1 MSRQLR
7 NAIFVVGIASVV
19 GTALVPLLS
28 PLDPPLGIWSLN
40 LVAGL
45 SLVVVGFL
53 LSSRRPGELTGLLLG
68 IAGIFF
74 FAFALSWFRS
84 PYLWTVSALGVGLY
98 RAFAGHMVVA
108 FPDGRV
114 RSTFDR
120 VVVVALYAWALTANV
135 VLLTLFDP
143 RDYGWADW
151 ASSRNVLLLHGDRG
165 LHDLLGH
172 VADGGNLLLG
182 LAVAVIFVRRWLRAR
197 SVERRAFA
205 PLAVAI
211 GVGLMVYLLQAVGD
225 AVAYDGLDSALS
237 YAEPAA
243 WILFPIGFL
252 VGGLR
257 IQAGRAAVGDLVV
270 DLRDSAD
277 AQKLQEAVA
286 RTLRDPSLEL
296 AFWNPGVGLYVDAEG
311 RPIELP
317 EAGGARMVTLI
328 EGPDGPLGALVH
340 DRLLEEE
347 PKLLASVSA
356 AVRLALDNRR
366 LSDEVSL
373 SRKLPTGLAER
384 LQREGRRIGQTETL
398 EVTVLVSDVR
408 GYSSIAERA
417 DPHTLAAQLNEHRQ
431 EMTQLISNRG
441 GTVMQFVGDEVF
453 AVFGAPEAIED
464 HAARAVSSAY
474 DVQAAQAVINDGW
487 REHGRPSFGLGIG
500 LSTGE
505 VVGALLGS
513 AHHTEYSVVGDTVN
527 LASRLQQW
535 AAAGDVVMSAKTFD
549 AAGRPEEAEALE
561 PAAVKGREAL
571 VSAYRLRPRAT
582 LATGP

>member
-1 MSRQLR
+1 MSGQLR
-7 NAIFVVGIASVV
+7 WAIFVAGIASVV

-28 PLDPPLGIWSLN
+28 PFDPPLGIWSLN

-53 LSSRRPGELTGLLLG
+53 LSSRRPSDLTGPLLG

-84 PYLWTVSALGVGLY
+84 PYLWTVSALGLGLY
-98 RAFAGHMVVA
+98 RTFAGHMVVA

-114 RSTFDR
+114 RSTVDR
-120 VVVVALYAWALTANV
+120 VVVIAVYAWPLTANI

-165 LHDLLGH
+165 LHDLLGR

-211 GVGLMVYLLQAVGD
+211 GVGLTVYLLQAVGN
-225 AVAYDGLDSALS
+225 AVAYDALESALS

-252 VGGLR
+252 ASVLR

-270 DLRDSAD
+270 DLRESAD
-277 AQKLQEAVA
+277 AQELRAAVA
-286 RTLRDPSLEL
+286 RALRDPSLEL
-296 AFWNPGVGLYVDAEG
+296 AFWNPGIRLYVDAEG
-311 RPIELP
+311 RPVELP
-317 EAGGARMVTLI
+317 EGVGPRMTTLVEGA
-328 EGPDGPLGALVH
+328 DGPLGALVH

-347 PKLLASVSA
+347 PRLVASVSA

-366 LSDEVSL
+366 LSDEISL

-384 LQREGRRIGQTETL
+384 LQREGRRIGETETL

-431 EMTQLISNRG
+431 EMTRLISERG

-474 DVQAAQAVINDGW
+474 DMQAAQAVINDGW
-487 REHGRPSFGLGIG
+487 REQGRSPFGLGIG

-505 VVGALLGS
+505 VAGALLRS
-513 AHHTEYSVVGDTVN
+513 EHHTEYSVVGDTVN
-527 LASRLQQW
+527 LAS
-535 AAAGDVVMSAKTFD
+535 
-549 AAGRPEEAEALE
+549 P
-561 PAAVKGREAL
+561 
-571 VSAYRLRPRAT
+571 
-582 LATGP
+582 

>member
-7 NAIFVVGIASVV
+7 WAIFVAGIASVV

-28 PLDPPLGIWSLN
+28 PFDPPLGIWSLN

-120 VVVVALYAWALTANV
+120 VVVIALYAWALTANI

-211 GVGLMVYLLQAVGD
+211 GVGLTDLSASGRRRRRHLRRVGICSQLRRARRVD
-225 AVAYDGLDSALS
+225 PVSDR
-237 YAEPAA
+237 
-243 WILFPIGFL
+243 FPRQRL
-252 VGGLR
+252 ANSGGPGGGGGPR
-257 IQAGRAAVGDLVV
+257 RGSP
-270 DLRDSAD
+270 RDSAD
-277 AQKLQEAVA
+277 AQELQEAVA

-317 EAGGARMVTLI
+317 EGGGSRMVTLI

-366 LSDEVSL
+366 LSDEISL
-373 SRKLPTGLAER
+373 SRKLPTGLVER

-417 DPHTLAAQLNEHRQ
+417 DPHTLAGQLNEHRQ
-431 EMTQLISNRG
+431 EMTRLISNRG

-474 DVQAAQAVINDGW
+474 DDAGGSGGHQRRLARARPPVIRPRDRAIDGRGRRRIARVGPPHGVLGGRRHGQS
-487 REHGRPSFGLGIG
+487 REP
-500 LSTGE
+500 
-505 VVGALLGS
+505 
-513 AHHTEYSVVGDTVN
+513 
-527 LASRLQQW
+527 
-535 AAAGDVVMSAKTFD
+535 
-549 AAGRPEEAEALE
+549 
-561 PAAVKGREAL
+561 PAAVGR
-571 VSAYRLRPRAT
+571 SR
-582 LATGP
+582 

>member
-1 MSRQLR
+1 MR
-7 NAIFVVGIASVV
+7 
-19 GTALVPLLS
+19 
-28 PLDPPLGIWSLN
+28 
-40 LVAGL
+40 
-45 SLVVVGFL
+45 L
-53 LSSRRPGELTGLLLG
+53 LSSRRPGDVTGRLLG
-68 IAGIFF
+68 LAGIFF

-98 RAFAGHMVVA
+98 RTFAGHMVVA

-114 RSTFDR
+114 RSTVDR
-120 VVVVALYAWALTANV
+120 AVVIAVYAWPLAANI

-151 ASSRNVLLLHGDRG
+151 AWSRNVLLLHGDRG
-165 LHDLLGH
+165 LHDLLGR

-211 GVGLMVYLLQAVGD
+211 AVGLTVYLLQTTGD
-225 AVAYDGLDSALS
+225 AVAYHGL
-237 YAEPAA
+237 EPVLRYSEPVA

-252 VGGLR
+252 ASVLR
-257 IQAGRAAVGDLVV
+257 IQTGRAAVGDLVV
-270 DLRDSAD
+270 DLRESAD
-277 AQKLQEAVA
+277 AQELRAAVA
-286 RTLRDPSLEL
+286 RALHDPSLEL
-296 AFWNPGVGLYVDAEG
+296 ALWNPGIRLYVNAEG
-311 RPIELP
+311 RPVELP
-317 EAGGARMVTLI
+317 HGVGPRIATLVEGA
-328 EGPDGPLGALVH
+328 DGPLGALVH

-347 PKLLASVSA
+347 PKLVASVSA

-366 LSDEVSL
+366 LSDEISL

-384 LQREGRRIGQTETL
+384 LQRGGRRIGETETL

-408 GYSSIAERA
+408 GHTSIAERA
-417 DPHTLAAQLNEHRQ
+417 NPHALAAQLNEHRQ
-431 EMTQLISNRG
+431 EMTRLISRRG

-474 DVQAAQAVINDGW
+474 DMQAAQAVINDGW
-487 REHGRPSFGLGIG
+487 REQGRSPFGVGIG

-513 AHHTEYSVVGDTVN
+513 EHHTEYSVVGDTVN

-535 AAAGDVVMSAKTFD
+535 AAAGEVVLSAKTFE
-549 AAGRPEEAEALE
+549 AAGRPQEAEALQ

-571 VSAYRLRPRAT
+571 VSAYKLRSQAT
-582 LATGP
+582 LATGL